1 MMDIRDVY
9 EAKNVSESELMRN
22 RSRKDRYAKTSE
34 KDLDKWVMLAVEVKL
49 AVPNDEL
56 ASERDTVHDGD
67 LSLFLQ

>member
-1 MMDIRDVY
+1 MMDIRDVH
-9 EAKNVSESELMRN
+9 ETKNVSESERRN

-34 KDLDKWVMLAVEVKL
+34 KDLDRWVMLAVEVKL

>member
-34 KDLDKWVMLAVEVKL
+34 KDLD
-49 AVPNDEL
+49 
-56 ASERDTVHDGD
+56 R
-67 LSLFLQ
+67 

>member
-1 MMDIRDVY
+1 MMDIRDVH
-9 EAKNVSESELMRN
+9 ETKNVSESERRN